1 MKRTLSIQNETG
13 LLKAVILGIGEDQG
27 GELDINPVSKWH
39 KENGTYPTQEAIIQ
53 EIQTVEKALI
63 NAGVEV
69 LRPSNLPRIEQIFT
83 RDIGF
88 VIEDRFVIANMLEPV
103 RQPEIRGIEWII
115 DQIDPSQIIKLPPD
129 ARVEGGDVIVYNEH
143 VFVGI
148 SKRTNRAGFEYLQS
162 QFPNKNFHPI
172 ELLVTD
178 DHTTNILHLDC
189 TFQPV
194 GQDMAILYEDGFHNR
209 PEVIYSLFS
218 QEKLIKVTQQEMNQ
232 MFPNIFSI
240 SPNQVLIEKSF
251 KRLSKELKSRGI
263 EPIEVSY
270 SETSKLS
277 GLLRCSTLPL
287 YRL

>member
-1 MKRTLSIQNETG
+1 LKRTLSIQNETG

-63 NAGVEV
+63 HAGVEV

-115 DQIDPSQIIKLPPD
+115 DQIDPSQIIKLPSD

-162 QFPNKNFHPI
+162 QFPDKNFHPI

>member
-63 NAGVEV
+63 HAGVEV
-69 LRPSNLPRIEQIFT
+69 LRPVNLPRIEQIFT

-129 ARVEGGDVIVYNEH
+129 ARVEGVDVIVYNEH